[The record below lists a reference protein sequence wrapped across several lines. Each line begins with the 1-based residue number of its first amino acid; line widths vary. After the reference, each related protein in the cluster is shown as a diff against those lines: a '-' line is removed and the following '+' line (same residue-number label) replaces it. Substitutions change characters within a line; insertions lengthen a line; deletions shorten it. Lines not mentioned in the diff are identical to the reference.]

1 MSFLKR
7 FTSDEKNAEKFFKV
21 FNDRMKEAQ
30 QEIKA
35 NILTNVNSEP
45 LGGSA
50 DKEEPVRK
58 GISYHIYIISKHIS
72 LPTPP
77 LPYQVYLLSPIQ
89 SITSPTTLSNT
100 SVRPPSLPS
109 PPN

>member
-58 GISYHIYIISKHIS
+58 GI
-72 LPTPP
+72 
-77 LPYQVYLLSPIQ
+77 
-89 SITSPTTLSNT
+89 
-100 SVRPPSLPS
+100 
-109 PPN
+109 